1 VSAAKKIEKSR
12 TRWLLLGWGWR
23 WRGRGVLLA
32 RRRGHG
38 DGDAVVRFC
47 TYTPPSFQSCFST
60 APALL
65 CSALL
70 CSNIPS
76 WSLVRCPSSVEFSPA
91 FGLSSS
97 HLTSYHLVSF
107 LISSRTTSSARYD
120 TSRIH
125 VYLSIYI
132 YPAYQSIHL
141 SIYFG
146 SKAHLKFIVAA
157 AHCTTPSYTKNQPRY
172 RAICFPS
179 RLRCL
184 VASLPCC
191 FVALH
196 CIALCAVFAY
206 MPCRATTCF
215 RHAMS
220 RRRDTHSNRP
230 LSHL

>member
-1 VSAAKKIEKSR
+1 
-12 TRWLLLGWGWR
+12 
-23 WRGRGVLLA
+23 LA

-70 CSNIPS
+70 CSALLCSIIPS

-132 YPAYQSIHL
+132 YIPPINL
-141 SIYFG
+141 SIYP
-146 SKAHLKFIVAA
+146 SILVAKRTSSSSSLLRTALHHLTPKTNLDTAPSVSHLAFVASL
-157 AHCTTPSYTKNQPRY
+157 P
-172 RAICFPS
+172 
-179 RLRCL
+179 RCL
-184 VASLPCC
+184 VALLLCC
-191 FVALH
+191 IALH
-196 CIALCAVFAY
+196 CVVCCVCIHAV
-206 MPCRATTCF
+206 P
-215 RHAMS
+215 RHDMFSS
-220 RRRDTHSNRP
+220 RHVETA
-230 LSHL
+230 